1 MTTTIS
7 LKLPLVLL
15 AGLLLALGSVTTT
28 VQAESGKAG
37 HAAHQ
42 YGEHGHDENESADHA
57 IERSAVDH
65 SGHDHDESDDEH
77 DGHVHDKDDSADHQ
91 DERGVEDHSGHDHED
106 EERGNGHD
114 ESGDEHA
121 GHDHDTHKPA
131 RDEHDDHGHGGH
143 EGHDEHEEGSTKIS
157 PDSAARMGVVVDWAG
172 PATIAETV
180 ALTGRI
186 TLDQNRKADVRARF
200 AGIVR
205 SVNVE
210 LGESVKKGQL
220 LAVVEANE
228 SLRDYR
234 VVAPIDGVVLSRNT
248 NVGDVTGAD
257 PLFKIADLSEVWAKF
272 HVFPRD
278 AERIAAEQAVTI
290 HALERDKTAA
300 ANITMLFPTAD
311 ALSQTLVAIVPL
323 ANQEGAWKPGM
334 TVEGDVAVSSRQV
347 NVAVP
352 RSAIQKMEEY
362 GDVVFVA
369 DGSRFEPRPVKLG
382 ISDSKFVEVVEGL
395 SVGQTYAATGSFI
408 IKSDILKATA
418 AHSH

>member
-1 MTTTIS
+1 MTTTNS

-15 AGLLLALGSVTTT
+15 AGLLLALGSVTTS
-28 VQAESGKAG
+28 VLAESDEAG
-37 HAAHQ
+37 HAAHRH
-42 YGEHGHDENESADHA
+42 GEHGHDENESADHA
-57 IERSAVDH
+57 IE
-65 SGHDHDESDDEH
+65 GSD
-77 DGHVHDKDDSADHQ
+77 V
-91 DERGVEDHSGHDHED
+91 DHSGHDHED
-106 EERGNGHD
+106 EMNGNDHD
-114 ESGDEHA
+114 ESGDKHD

-131 RDEHDDHGHGGH
+131 RDEHDDHGHG
-143 EGHDEHEEGSTKIS
+143 GHDEHEEGSTKIS
-157 PDSAARMGVVVDWAG
+157 PDSAARMGVVVDQAG
-172 PATIAETV
+172 PATIAKTV

-200 AGIVR
+200 AGIVH

-210 LGESVKKGQL
+210 LGETVKKGQL

-228 SLRDYR
+228 SLRDFR

-248 NVGDVTGAD
+248 NVGDVTGVD

-290 HALERDKTAA
+290 HTLERDKTAA
-300 ANITMLFPTAD
+300 AKITMLFPTAD

-347 NVAVP
+347 QIAVP
-352 RSAIQKMEEY
+352 HSAVQKMEEY
-362 GDVVFVA
+362 GDVVFVT
-369 DGSRFEPRPVKLG
+369 DGNRFKPNPVKLG
-382 ISDSKFVEVVEGL
+382 VSDSKFVEVLDGL
-395 SVGQTYAATGSFI
+395 TAGQAYVAKGSFI

>member
-1 MTTTIS
+1 MTKKIS
-7 LKLPLVLL
+7 LKFPFVLL

-42 YGEHGHDENESADHA
+42 HGENGHDENESADH
-57 IERSAVDH
+57 
-65 SGHDHDESDDEH
+65 
-77 DGHVHDKDDSADHQ
+77 
-91 DERGVEDHSGHDHED
+91 ED
-106 EERGNGHD
+106 EAHGNDHD
-114 ESGDEHA
+114 ESGDEH
-121 GHDHDTHKPA
+121 
-131 RDEHDDHGHGGH
+131 DDHGHSGH

-157 PDSAARMGVVVDWAG
+157 PDSAARMGVVVDRAG

-210 LGESVKKGQL
+210 LGEAVKKGQL

-228 SLRDYR
+228 SLRDFR

-347 NVAVP
+347 QIAVP
-352 RSAIQKMEEY
+352 RSAVQKMEEY
-362 GDVVFVA
+362 GDVVFLA

-382 ISDSKFVEVVEGL
+382 LSDSKFVEILNGL
-395 SVGQTYAATGSFI
+395 TAGQTYVAKGSFI

>member
-1 MTTTIS
+1 MTKTIS

-15 AGLLLALGSVTTT
+15 AALLLVLGSARTT
-28 VQAESGKAG
+28 VQAESGEAG

-42 YGEHGHDENESADHA
+42 HSEHGHDEYESVDHA
-57 IERSAVDH
+57 NEGADVDH
-65 SGHDHDESDDEH
+65 SGHN
-77 DGHVHDKDDSADHQ
+77 
-91 DERGVEDHSGHDHED
+91 HED
-106 EERGNGHD
+106 EMNGNDHD
-114 ESGDEHA
+114 ESGDEHD
-121 GHDHDTHKPA
+121 GHDHDSHKPS
-131 RDEHDDHGHGGH
+131 RDDHDGHGHGGH
-143 EGHDEHEEGSTKIS
+143 EEYEGHDEHEEGSTKIS
-157 PDSAARMGVVVDWAG
+157 PDSAARMGVVVEQAG
-172 PATIAETV
+172 PVKIAETV
-180 ALTGRI
+180 SLTGRI

-210 LGESVKKGQL
+210 LGAAVKKGQL

-228 SLRDYR
+228 SLRDFR
-234 VVAPIDGVVLSRNT
+234 VVAPIEGVVLSRNT
-248 NVGDVTGAD
+248 NVGDVTGD
-257 PLFKIADLSEVWAKF
+257 EPLFTIVDLSEVWAKF

-278 AERIAAEQAVTI
+278 AERIVAEQAVTI
-290 HALERDKTAA
+290 HTLERDKAA
-300 ANITMLFPTAD
+300 AAKITMLFPTAD
-311 ALSQTLVAIVPL
+311 ALSQTLVAIAPL
-323 ANQEGAWKPGM
+323 GNQTGDWKPGM
-334 TVEGDVAVSSRQV
+334 TVEGDVAVSSRRV

-382 ISDSKFVEVVEGL
+382 ISDSEFVEVVEGL
-395 SVGQTYAATGSFI
+395 SAGQTYAATGSFI

>member
-15 AGLLLALGSVTTT
+15 AGLLLVLGSARTT
-28 VQAESGKAG
+28 VQAESGEAG
-37 HAAHQ
+37 YAAHLHS
-42 YGEHGHDENESADHA
+42 EHGHEENES
-57 IERSAVDH
+57 I
-65 SGHDHDESDDEH
+65 
-77 DGHVHDKDDSADHQ
+77 
-91 DERGVEDHSGHDHED
+91 DHED
-106 EERGNGHD
+106 EAYGNDNDG
-114 ESGDEHA
+114 SG
-121 GHDHDTHKPA
+121 
-131 RDEHDDHGHGGH
+131 DEHDDHGHGGH

-157 PDSAARMGVVVDWAG
+157 PDSAARMGVVVEQAG
-172 PATIAETV
+172 PAKIAETV
-180 ALTGRI
+180 SLTGRI

-210 LGESVKKGQL
+210 LGEAVKKGQL

-228 SLRDYR
+228 SLRDFR

-272 HVFPRD
+272 HIFPRD
-278 AERIAAEQAVTI
+278 AERIAAKQAVTI
-290 HALERDKTAA
+290 HTLERDKAATAK
-300 ANITMLFPTAD
+300 ITMLFPTAD

-323 ANQEGAWKPGM
+323 TNQNNAWKPGM
-334 TVEGDVAVSSRQV
+334 TVEGDVAVSSREV

-362 GDVVFVA
+362 GDVVFIA

-382 ISDSKFVEVVEGL
+382 ISGSEFVEVVEGL
-395 SVGQTYAATGSFI
+395 SVGQAYVANGSFI